1 MIIADKNERA
11 RNMKTAEE
19 VREFWIDQ
27 VGPEGWYAVREELDD
42 AIRTQFLE
50 TWELIGTGR
59 LDSWLTRAEGALA
72 YLILADQF
80 PRNMFRES
88 GRAFSTDV
96 RALKAAQT
104 VVRKEWDQLIDAPA
118 RQFFYLPFMHSES
131 LTDQDHCVRLIC
143 ERMPGAGDTLMH
155 AQAHRHVIRKYG
167 RFPYRNDVLGRRST
181 PAESAYLNA
190 GGYAHTLRSMA

>member
-1 MIIADKNERA
+1 
-11 RNMKTAEE
+11 MKTAEE

-42 AIRTQFLE
+42 AIRTQFLD

-104 VVRKEWDQLIDAPA
+104 AVRKEWDLWADAPA

-131 LTDQDHCVRLIC
+131 LTDQDHCVRLIS
-143 ERMPGAGDTLMH
+143 ERMPESADTLLH
-155 AQAHRHVIRKYG
+155 AQAHRQVIRKFG
-167 RFPYRNDVLGRRST
+167 RFPYRNNALDRRST
-181 PAESAYLNA
+181 AAEVAYLEA